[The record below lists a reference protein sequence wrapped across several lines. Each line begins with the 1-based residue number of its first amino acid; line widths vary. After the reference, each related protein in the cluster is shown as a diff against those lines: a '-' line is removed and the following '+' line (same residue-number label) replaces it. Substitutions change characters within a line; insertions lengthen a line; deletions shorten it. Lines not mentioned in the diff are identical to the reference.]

1 MADAVIV
8 FAGRIQP
15 LKGPDVVLK
24 AVQLLA
30 ARYPDRRWRAV
41 IVGGKSGTGL
51 RSGHGLDELAAR
63 LGIAELID
71 FRGPV
76 PAAELVEIYRAAD
89 VVAVPSYNESF
100 GLVALEAQAA
110 GTPVVAAAVGG
121 LTVAV
126 ADGVSGVLVHDH
138 DPQTWAAALAGVVLD
153 RAKRQRMSVAAP
165 LHAARFS
172 WEVTVDGLLASYA
185 RALSGLGP
193 APDAFARSSLLGAA
207 KL

>member
-1 MADAVIV
+1 
-8 FAGRIQP
+8 
-15 LKGPDVVLK
+15 
-24 AVQLLA
+24 
-30 ARYPDRRWRAV
+30 
-41 IVGGKSGTGL
+41 
-51 RSGHGLDELAAR
+51 
-63 LGIAELID
+63 
-71 FRGPV
+71 
-76 PAAELVEIYRAAD
+76 
-89 VVAVPSYNESF
+89 
-100 GLVALEAQAA
+100 
-110 GTPVVAAAVGG
+110 
-121 LTVAV
+121 
-126 ADGVSGVLVHDH
+126 VLVHDH